1 MLSVDDLFKIAKCR
15 FEDAKFLAVNK
26 RFDSAA
32 YLCGYALE
40 LILKRQIAIHL
51 DWKDGYPESKKDFER
66 LASFKT
72 HDLSDLLH
80 LSGLEQKLK
89 ANTKLDVF
97 WRVAKS
103 WEVEQRYR
111 RIGEWTAAETNGIID
126 ATRNVLNWITKV

>member
-1 MLSVDDLFKIAKCR
+1 MLSADDLFKIAKCR
-15 FEDAKFLAVNK
+15 FEDAKLLADHK

-40 LILKRQIAIHL
+40 LILKRQISIHL
-51 DWKDGYPESKKDFER
+51 DWKDGYPEFDNEFKH

-80 LSGLEQKLK
+80 LSGLELK
-89 ANTKLDVF
+89 IKSDTKLEAY

-103 WEVEQRYR
+103 WQVDQRYR
-111 RIGEWTAAETNGIID
+111 RVGEWSESETLGIIE
-126 ATRNVLNWITKV
+126 ASRNVLNWISKP